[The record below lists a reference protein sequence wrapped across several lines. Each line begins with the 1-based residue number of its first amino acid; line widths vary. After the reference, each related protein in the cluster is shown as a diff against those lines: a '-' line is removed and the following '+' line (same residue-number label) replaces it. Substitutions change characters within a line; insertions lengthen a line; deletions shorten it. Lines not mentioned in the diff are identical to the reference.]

1 MLTEA
6 EYVYERF
13 HVVYSDQGF
22 WKHLRDGVKQLHL
35 VDVEIGRI
43 LLRREGYTGS
53 LEELRRVAG
62 KFDEKVR
69 ASCRSSGT
77 TRDESLPP
85 PLHMPLEC
93 SKNTGEEADKAAG

>member
-6 EYVYERF
+6 DSVYERF
-13 HVVYSDQGF
+13 HVVYSEKGF
-22 WKHLRDGVKQLHL
+22 WKNLRDGVKQLHL

-53 LEELRRVAG
+53 LDELRRVVG

-77 TRDESLPP
+77 TREQCLPP
-85 PLHMPLEC
+85 PLHMPQEC
-93 SKNTGEEADKAAG
+93 SKTGQEADKAAG